1 MKLVFVLLFTL
12 LFAAATVRG
21 DEPDPRS
28 RLKKRQFKNSKGE
41 TLLYRLFVP
50 PDYDAK
56 KQYPV
61 VLFLHG
67 LGERGSDNELQLK
80 HADVLRLISADVTAK
95 HACLLVA
102 PQCPDNDL
110 WAAIQLD
117 RSKPYVL
124 SAEPTRAMR
133 LTMELLDSLGQE
145 FSIDRARWYIT
156 GLSMGGFGTLD
167 LCAREPRK
175 IAAAV
180 PVCGGG
186 DTSKAAAMAKIA
198 FWVFHGGADDVVPPA
213 FSHDMVAAL
222 KKAGTKVK
230 YTEYPG
236 VGHHS
241 WTKAYEEPGLPEWL
255 FSQHQ

>member
-1 MKLVFVLLFTL
+1 MKLAFIILFTL
-12 LFAAATVRG
+12 MFAATTVRG

-67 LGERGSDNELQLK
+67 LGERGSDNEMQLK
-80 HADVLRLISADVTAK
+80 HADVLHLIGKDVTAK
-95 HACLLVA
+95 HPCLFVA

-124 SAEPTRAMR
+124 AAEPTRAMC
-133 LTMELLDSLGQE
+133 LTMDLLDSLGKE
-145 FSIDRARWYIT
+145 FSTDPARWYIT

-167 LCAREPRK
+167 LCTGGRRRSPPRCPCAG
-175 IAAAV
+175 AATRRR
-180 PVCGGG
+180 PPKWLRSPSGCSMGELT
-186 DTSKAAAMAKIA
+186 TSFRPRSPTI
-198 FWVFHGGADDVVPPA
+198 W
-213 FSHDMVAAL
+213 S
-222 KKAGTKVK
+222 
-230 YTEYPG
+230 
-236 VGHHS
+236 GH
-241 WTKAYEEPGLPEWL
+241 
-255 FSQHQ
+255 